1 MNVVFKDEYL
11 KLRETLP
18 KNTLLLVKMGDYY
31 EIFLSDASRASFIL
45 EIPLCSR
52 NGNWQ
57 CGFHVHEKDRYL
69 PRLLEDWDEVA
80 IAEQDKHYKWVVTQT
95 LRRNEE

>member
-1 MNVVFKDEYL
+1 MNVVFKDKYL

-31 EIFLSDASRASFIL
+31 EIFLSDAIRASSIL

-52 NGNWQ
+52 NRNWL

-69 PRLLEDWDEVA
+69 PRLMEYWDAVA
-80 IAEQDKHYKWVVTQT
+80 IAEQDEHYKWVVTQI
-95 LRRNEE
+95 LRRDGQ